1 MAADRDSG
9 MDTDEQGV
17 GAAVGQDPRAGG
29 KRRRVFGPG
38 RPTGVGPTE
47 SPIMPDPTLMR
58 RRLDFE

>member
-1 MAADRDSG
+1 MDADGPSGGVAADPVQR
-9 MDTDEQGV
+9 
-17 GAAVGQDPRAGG
+17 PGG

-38 RPTGVGPTE
+38 RPTGAGPSE